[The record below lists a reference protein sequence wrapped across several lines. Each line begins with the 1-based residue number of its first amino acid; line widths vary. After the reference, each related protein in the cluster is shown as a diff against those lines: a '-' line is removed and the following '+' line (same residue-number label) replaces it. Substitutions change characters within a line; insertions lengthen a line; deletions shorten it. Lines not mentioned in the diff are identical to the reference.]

1 MEIDEKTDQ
10 QGYFSAQMDIIPE
23 VIEAEEYESFY
34 LAEKDQSP
42 FLED

>member
-1 MEIDEKTDQ
+1 ME
-10 QGYFSAQMDIIPE
+10 IIPE

-34 LAEKDQSP
+34 LAEKDQIP